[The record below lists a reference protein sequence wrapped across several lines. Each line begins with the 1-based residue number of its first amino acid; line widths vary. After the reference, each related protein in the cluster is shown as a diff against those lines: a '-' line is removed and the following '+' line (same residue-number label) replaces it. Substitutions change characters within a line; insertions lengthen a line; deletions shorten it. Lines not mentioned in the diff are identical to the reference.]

1 MKDTLGDRMKDFYED
16 RTRFKLTRRTNT
28 IIRIDGKAFHTYTK
42 GLKRPFDEGLM
53 EDMNKTTEY
62 LCQNIQG
69 AKFGYVQSDEISILI
84 TDYDDMSTHAWF
96 DGNLQKMASIAASL
110 ATAKF
115 NQLRM
120 QRAYQNLEVDPIN
133 HGPTA
138 YDMSI
143 SGVLDTKLA
152 MFDARVFQIP
162 YQEEVINYFIWR
174 QQDATRNS
182 ISSVAQANFSQK
194 ELHGKKT
201 NEMQDMLM
209 LQKGIN
215 WNDFTPR
222 EKRGSL
228 IRKVEH
234 VFYKKTEQ
242 ILDGKTRILG
252 EDETYKRNKWEADPE
267 TPIFSQDKNY
277 LRTLMPQFNIGKGN
291 ELVLNFLSKKG
302 ITGQQAKTIAEW
314 IEEFRTL

>member
-1 MKDTLGDRMKDFYED
+1 MKDQLGDRMKDFYED
-16 RTRFKLTRRTNT
+16 RTRFKLARRTNT
-28 IIRIDGKAFHTYTK
+28 IIRIDGKAFHTYTR

-84 TDYDDMSTHAWF
+84 TDYDDISTHAWF

-110 ATAKF
+110 ATAEF
-115 NQLRM
+115 NRLRLA
-120 QRAYQNLEVDPIN
+120 RILYEDPTKVWSEI
-133 HGPTA
+133 
-138 YDMSI
+138 I
-143 SGVLDTKLA
+143 SSYKLA

-182 ISSVAQANFSQK
+182 ISSVAQANFSAK

-201 NEMQDMLM
+201 NQMQDMLM
-209 LQKGIN
+209 VQKGIN

-228 IRKVEH
+228 IRKVEN
-234 VFYKKTEQ
+234 VYYRKIEP
-242 ILDGKTRILG
+242 IMDGKTRVLG
-252 EDETYKRNKWEADPE
+252 ENDTYKRSKWEADSE
-267 TPIFSQDKNY
+267 TPIFSQEKGY
-277 LRTLMPQFNIGKGN
+277 LRWLMPQAPDNITA
-291 ELVLNFLSKKG
+291 
-302 ITGQQAKTIAEW
+302 IM
-314 IEEFRTL
+314 